1 MITPKNVVHHEL
13 IGLYVKVVSN
23 NDSLKLN
30 GIVIDETKNT
40 LKIEVEKENGIFEEK
55 LIQKKNSIFQFK
67 LPDGKF
73 VEINGDI
80 LSIRPEDRI
89 KKRFKKI

>member
-55 LIQKKNSIFQFK
+55 LIQKKIQYSNLNYLTENLLKLMEIFCQFV
-67 LPDGKF
+67 L
-73 VEINGDI
+73 
-80 LSIRPEDRI
+80 
-89 KKRFKKI
+89 KIE